1 MARPGR
7 DSPIVSFLDLEDC
20 SSDEKEEILTI
31 LHGPPPPLPLPSKP
45 GVSIGHKYFTHSC
58 AGLVTSS
65 ILLYYLFTI
74 NERCAK
80 VRFQQT
86 HNQGLRQLS
95 WDIHCNI
102 SYLLIIS
109 FPPVNESNFSRN
121 SGKYA
126 TLPAKKS
133 SDAIM
138 DVTVDHYSGVLASS
152 EFSVSE
158 QFFTLRL
165 RDAL

>member
-1 MARPGR
+1 MEAARGGGQRRR
-7 DSPIVSFLDLEDC
+7 DSPTVSFLDLEDC

-65 ILLYYLFTI
+65 ILFYELFKI

-86 HNQGLRQLS
+86 HNQGLHQLLLTVS
-95 WDIHCNI
+95 W
-102 SYLLIIS
+102 
-109 FPPVNESNFSRN
+109 
-121 SGKYA
+121 A
-126 TLPAKKS
+126 
-133 SDAIM
+133 
-138 DVTVDHYSGVLASS
+138 
-152 EFSVSE
+152 
-158 QFFTLRL
+158 LR
-165 RDAL
+165 RA